1 MAMRRMAKRGRTI
14 KARIVDDAGGRHDL
28 QHLYDAYVKY
38 IELSRY
44 LFGSKE
50 PIYDINE
57 MPGDSGFFADAVRIA
72 EQLGI
77 SWEAMTHEE
86 SNRIMLA
93 LLEDYYVAMSKVVN
107 TRRLVIE
114 IRLKIAEKNK

>member
-1 MAMRRMAKRGRTI
+1 MRRMAKRGRTI
-14 KARIVDDAGGRHDL
+14 KARIVDDARGRHDL

-57 MPGDSGFFADAVRIA
+57 MSGDSGFFADAVRCILIGG
-72 EQLGI
+72 E
-77 SWEAMTHEE
+77 
-86 SNRIMLA
+86 MLA
-93 LLEDYYVAMSKVVN
+93 KLMIKFNVGVV
-107 TRRLVIE
+107 TRNVFEIKDVDQEYLFTRLTQS
-114 IRLKIAEKNK
+114 

>member
-1 MAMRRMAKRGRTI
+1 M
-14 KARIVDDAGGRHDL
+14 IV
-28 QHLYDAYVKY
+28 Q
-38 IELSRY
+38 E
-44 LFGSKE
+44 
-50 PIYDINE
+50 
-57 MPGDSGFFADAVRIA
+57 RIA

-86 SNRIMLA
+86 SKRIMLA